1 MLKLYQVDTN
11 EAKLL
16 SVQAVKRM
24 QEDSEINSR
33 RFMQAFAS
41 LLYWLR
47 DHGSSQDLPE
57 QLLSRI
63 SERPEDEDIS
73 ISDCKT
79 KNCCD
84 TSSSVF

>member
-47 DHGSSQDLPE
+47 VL
-57 QLLSRI
+57 
-63 SERPEDEDIS
+63 
-73 ISDCKT
+73 
-79 KNCCD
+79 
-84 TSSSVF
+84 